1 MLQAQSTGN
10 PHGASIDEQETV
22 SHSVEAG
29 DLAGGLQ
36 AWLRLTNNTEMF
48 GSEDTCIPE
57 DSNSQSPS
65 ASIHEI

>member
-1 MLQAQSTGN
+1 MCTTIDICGAWQVTATQAFQGA
-10 PHGASIDEQETV
+10 ASIDEQETV

-48 GSEDTCIPE
+48 GSEDVCVPE
-57 DSNSQSPS
+57 DTT
-65 ASIHEI
+65 